1 MILNTRSQEEE
12 EKRFGEKRRSSDK
25 MGLRGWEDIMME
37 MFRRLLLDSGL
48 RIWLGLQIK
57 VLLVIR
63 V

>member
-12 EKRFGEKRRSSDK
+12 EKRFGEKRRGSDK
-25 MGLRGWEDIMME
+25 MGLSGWEDILME
-37 MFRRLLLDSGL
+37 VFWRLLLDSGL

-57 VLLVIR
+57 VLLVIH